1 MITFIEEPTM
11 KTATILATLI
21 LALALY
27 GCNGGQEEELKNKI
41 SIVESELAQANL
53 KIGELESEIS
63 SLKLTRPAALRKTQ
77 RRPTASVRSTAAQA
91 TPTAE

>member
-1 MITFIEEPTM
+1 MITFMEEPTM
-11 KTATILATLI
+11 KTTTVLATLI

-53 KIGELESEIS
+53 KIDELESELS
-63 SLKLTRPAALRKTQ
+63 SLKQTRPAALRRTPQ
-77 RRPTASVRSTAAQA
+77 RQTAGVRSTAAQA

>member
-1 MITFIEEPTM
+1 MITLKEEPTM

-53 KIGELESEIS
+53 KIGELEAEIS
-63 SLKLTRPAALRKTQ
+63 SLKRTQPAGLRRTP
-77 RRPTASVRSTAAQA
+77 RRQTARVKSTVAQA

>member
-1 MITFIEEPTM
+1 M

-41 SIVESELAQANL
+41 SIVESELAQANI
-53 KIGELESEIS
+53 KIGELEAELS
-63 SLKLTRPAALRKTQ
+63 SLKRTRPAALRKTQ

>member
-1 MITFIEEPTM
+1 M

-41 SIVESELAQANL
+41 NNVESELAQVKSRIDA
-53 KIGELESEIS
+53 LESKYS
-63 SLKLTRPAALRKTQ
+63 KSKRRRPTGRRGAQ

>member
-1 MITFIEEPTM
+1 M

-41 SIVESELAQANL
+41 NNIENELTEIKSKIGKLESEL
-53 KIGELESEIS
+53 S
-63 SLKLTRPAALRKTQ
+63 SLKQTRPAALRRTQ

>member
-1 MITFIEEPTM
+1 M

-41 SIVESELAQANL
+41 NSLETELAQANL
-53 KIGELESEIS
+53 KIDELEAEIS
-63 SLKLTRPAALRKTQ
+63 SLKRTRSATLIKPPRIQPARVK
-77 RRPTASVRSTAAQA
+77 STAAQA
-91 TPTAE
+91 TPSTE